1 MKQNPPLVL
10 RSEMR
15 TDSVPVDEHYSTE
28 GYFYDNPILTRT
40 GIFKYTLEDG
50 SERRELRRPEDV
62 FAPESLASY
71 EGKPIIITH
80 DAQVIDKDNAR
91 RERVG
96 TILTPGQQDGETV
109 RAKIVIDDPDAV
121 KASGLRELSVG
132 YYQDLIMEP
141 GEWNGEPY
149 DAIQTHIRVNHLA
162 LVAVARAGDD
172 ARLNM
177 DSQDNNGGMTPMD
190 ENEKMNNPTQDD
202 DTTVDTT
209 KPTTDDGED
218 AGGPPAAPGL
228 DPVGIQ
234 AAIKAYMAATAGG
247 ATADDEND
255 PAAGGEPAKPTEDDG
270 EDAGG
275 PPAAPG
281 LDPVGIQ
288 AAIKAYMAATA
299 GGATADDENDP
310 AAGGEPA
317 KPTEDDGEDDP
328 TKPDALA
335 EITARRDAMEDGQAK
350 ADINTL
356 LSMLDA
362 ANARADAAEDD
373 TKPTEDED
381 DTSDDSSNQLN
392 HDSAASI
399 AAQVS
404 QRVELCRLGDK
415 LHLDGMGSM
424 PVMQAK
430 KKVVH
435 AVIPGMRLDGKS
447 KAYIN
452 AAFDIA
458 KGKINGRKTVA
469 DQRRQVFNADSAN
482 AAVRNVGKKNNPDEA
497 RDRMIQRH
505 AGEKED

>member
-1 MKQNPPLVL
+1 MKQNTPPLVL

-15 TDSVPVDEHYSTE
+15 TDSVPVDEHYSAE

-62 FAPESLASY
+62 FDPESLASY

-80 DAQVIDKDNAR
+80 DARVINKDNAR

-109 RAKIVIDDPDAV
+109 RARIVIDDPDAV

-149 DAIQTHIRVNHLA
+149 DAIQTNIRVNHLA

-172 ARLNM
+172 AHLNM
-177 DSQDNNGGMTPMD
+177 DSQDSNGGMTPMD

-202 DTTVDTT
+202 DATVDTT
-209 KPTTDDGED
+209 KPTTDDGEG
-218 AGGPPAAPGL
+218 AGSPPVTPGL
-228 DPVGIQ
+228 DPVGVQ
-234 AAIKAYMAATAGG
+234 AAIKAYLTATTGG
-247 ATADDEND
+247 ATADDEN
-255 PAAGGEPAKPTEDDG
+255 
-270 EDAGG
+270 
-275 PPAAPG
+275 
-281 LDPVGIQ
+281 
-288 AAIKAYMAATA
+288 
-299 GGATADDENDP
+299 NP

-381 DTSDDSSNQLN
+381 DNPDGSNSQLN
-392 HDSAASI
+392 HDSASAI
-399 AAQVS
+399 AAQIS

-415 LHLDGMGSM
+415 LHLDGMETM

-482 AAVRNVGKKNNPDEA
+482 AAVRNAGKKNDPDAA

>member
-1 MKQNPPLVL
+1 MKQNTPPLVL
-10 RSEMR
+10 GSEMR
-15 TDSVPVDEHYSTE
+15 TDSVPVDEHYSAE

-62 FAPESLASY
+62 FDPESLASY

-80 DAQVIDKDNAR
+80 DAQVIDKDNAH

-177 DSQDNNGGMTPMD
+177 DSQDSNGGMTPMD

-202 DTTVDTT
+202 DATVDTT
-209 KPTTDDGED
+209 KPTTDDGEG
-218 AGGPPAAPGL
+218 AGSPPVTPGL
-228 DPVGIQ
+228 DPVGVQ
-234 AAIKAYMAATAGG
+234 AAIKAYLTATTGG
-247 ATADDEND
+247 ATADDENN
-255 PAAGGEPAKPTEDDG
+255 PAAGGDPT
-270 EDAGG
+270 
-275 PPAAPG
+275 
-281 LDPVGIQ
+281 
-288 AAIKAYMAATA
+288 
-299 GGATADDENDP
+299 
-310 AAGGEPA
+310 

-335 EITARRDAMEDGQAK
+335 EITARRHAMEDGQAK

-381 DTSDDSSNQLN
+381 DNPDDSSSQLN
-392 HDSAASI
+392 HDSASAI

-415 LHLDGMGSM
+415 LHLDGMETM

-447 KAYIN
+447 SAYIN

-458 KGKINGRKTVA
+458 KEKINGRKSVA
-469 DQRRQVFNADSAN
+469 DQRRQIFNADSAN
-482 AAVRNVGKKNNPDEA
+482 AAVRDAGKKNDPAAA
-497 RDRMIQRH
+497 RNRMIQRH
-505 AGEKED
+505 TAEKED

>member
-1 MKQNPPLVL
+1 MKQNTPPLVL

-15 TDSVPVDEHYSTE
+15 TDSVPVDEHYSAE

-62 FAPESLASY
+62 FDPESLASY

-80 DAQVIDKDNAR
+80 DAQVIDKDNAH

-149 DAIQTHIRVNHLA
+149 DAIQTHICVNHLA

-177 DSQDNNGGMTPMD
+177 DSQDSNGGMTPMD

-202 DTTVDTT
+202 DATVDTT
-209 KPTTDDGED
+209 KPTTDDGEG
-218 AGGPPAAPGL
+218 AGSPPVTPGL
-228 DPVGIQ
+228 DPVGVQ
-234 AAIKAYMAATAGG
+234 AAIKAYLMATTGG
-247 ATADDEND
+247 ATADDEN
-255 PAAGGEPAKPTEDDG
+255 
-270 EDAGG
+270 
-275 PPAAPG
+275 
-281 LDPVGIQ
+281 
-288 AAIKAYMAATA
+288 
-299 GGATADDENDP
+299 NP

-317 KPTEDDGEDDP
+317 KPTEDDGEDDS

-381 DTSDDSSNQLN
+381 DNPDGSNSQLN
-392 HDSAASI
+392 HDSASAI

-415 LHLDGMGSM
+415 LHLDGMETM

-447 KAYIN
+447 SAYIN

-458 KGKINGRKTVA
+458 KEKINGRKSVA
-469 DQRRQVFNADSAN
+469 DQRRQIFNADSAN
-482 AAVRNVGKKNNPDEA
+482 AAVRDAGKKNDPAAA
-497 RDRMIQRH
+497 RSRMIQRH
-505 AGEKED
+505 AAEKED

>member
-1 MKQNPPLVL
+1 MNQKNPPQVL

-15 TDSVPVDEHYSTE
+15 ADSVPVDEHYSTE

-40 GIFKYTLEDG
+40 GIFKYKLEDG

-62 FAPESLASY
+62 FDPASLASY

-80 DAQVIDKDNAR
+80 DAQAIDKNNAR

-141 GEWNGEPY
+141 GEWEGEPY

-177 DSQDNNGGMTPMD
+177 DGQDNGGTDPMD
-190 ENEKMNNPTQDD
+190 DENKKTCTTMDD
-202 DTTVDTT
+202 DTTVEPDKQTA
-209 KPTTDDGED
+209 DDGEG
-218 AGGPPAAPGL
+218 ASPAASSL
-228 DPVGIQ
+228 DPAGIE
-234 AAIKAYMAATAGG
+234 AAIKAYLAATGG

-255 PAAGGEPAKPTEDDG
+255 PAAGGDPTKPTEDD
-270 EDAGG
+270 
-275 PPAAPG
+275 
-281 LDPVGIQ
+281 
-288 AAIKAYMAATA
+288 
-299 GGATADDENDP
+299 
-310 AAGGEPA
+310 A
-317 KPTEDDGEDDP
+317 KQP
-328 TKPDALA
+328 
-335 EITARRDAMEDGQAK
+335 
-350 ADINTL
+350 
-356 LSMLDA
+356 
-362 ANARADAAEDD
+362 
-373 TKPTEDED
+373 PTEDED
-381 DTSDDSSNQLN
+381 DASDNDSGQLN
-392 HDSAASI
+392 HDSLDAI
-399 AAQVS
+399 VKKKVG
-404 QRVELCRLGDK
+404 QRMELCRLGDK
-415 LHLDGMGSM
+415 LHLDGMDTL

-430 KKVVH
+430 KKVIRTVL
-435 AVIPGMRLDGKS
+435 PGMRLDGKGN
-447 KAYIN
+447 AYIN

-458 KGKINGRKTVA
+458 KGKVDGRKTVN

-482 AAVRNVGKKNNPDEA
+482 AATHNANAKNDPDAA
-497 RDRMIQRH
+497 RTRMIQRH

>member
-1 MKQNPPLVL
+1 MKQNTPPLVL

-15 TDSVPVDEHYSTE
+15 TDSVPVDEHYSAE

-62 FAPESLASY
+62 FDPESLASY

-80 DAQVIDKDNAR
+80 DAQVIDKDNAH

-177 DSQDNNGGMTPMD
+177 DSQDSNGGMTPMD

-202 DTTVDTT
+202 DATVDTT
-209 KPTTDDGED
+209 KPTTDDGEG
-218 AGGPPAAPGL
+218 AGSPPATPGL
-228 DPVGIQ
+228 DPVGVQ
-234 AAIKAYMAATAGG
+234 AAIKAYLTATTGG
-247 ATADDEND
+247 ATADDENN
-255 PAAGGEPAKPTEDDG
+255 PAAGGDPT
-270 EDAGG
+270 
-275 PPAAPG
+275 
-281 LDPVGIQ
+281 
-288 AAIKAYMAATA
+288 
-299 GGATADDENDP
+299 
-310 AAGGEPA
+310 

-381 DTSDDSSNQLN
+381 DNPDGSNSQLN
-392 HDSAASI
+392 HDSASAI

-415 LHLDGMGSM
+415 LHLDGMETM

-447 KAYIN
+447 SAYIN

-458 KGKINGRKTVA
+458 KEKINGRKSVA
-469 DQRRQVFNADSAN
+469 DQRRQIFNADSAN
-482 AAVRNVGKKNNPDEA
+482 AAVRDAGKKNDPAAA
-497 RDRMIQRH
+497 RSRMIRRH
-505 AGEKED
+505 AAEKED

>member
-1 MKQNPPLVL
+1 
-10 RSEMR
+10 
-15 TDSVPVDEHYSTE
+15 
-28 GYFYDNPILTRT
+28 
-40 GIFKYTLEDG
+40 
-50 SERRELRRPEDV
+50 
-62 FAPESLASY
+62 
-71 EGKPIIITH
+71 
-80 DAQVIDKDNAR
+80 
-91 RERVG
+91 
-96 TILTPGQQDGETV
+96 
-109 RAKIVIDDPDAV
+109 
-121 KASGLRELSVG
+121 
-132 YYQDLIMEP
+132 MEP

-177 DSQDNNGGMTPMD
+177 DSQDSNGGMTPMD

-202 DTTVDTT
+202 DATVDTT
-209 KPTTDDGED
+209 KPTTDDGEG
-218 AGGPPAAPGL
+218 AGTPPVTPGL
-228 DPVGIQ
+228 DPVGVQ
-234 AAIKAYMAATAGG
+234 AAIKAYLTATTGG
-247 ATADDEND
+247 ATADDEN
-255 PAAGGEPAKPTEDDG
+255 
-270 EDAGG
+270 
-275 PPAAPG
+275 
-281 LDPVGIQ
+281 
-288 AAIKAYMAATA
+288 
-299 GGATADDENDP
+299 NP

-317 KPTEDDGEDDP
+317 KPTEDDGEDDS

-381 DTSDDSSNQLN
+381 DNPDGFNSQLN
-392 HDSAASI
+392 HDSASAI

-415 LHLDGMGSM
+415 LHLDGMETM

-447 KAYIN
+447 SAYIN

-458 KGKINGRKTVA
+458 KEKINGRKSVA
-469 DQRRQVFNADSAN
+469 DQRRQIFNADSAN
-482 AAVRNVGKKNNPDEA
+482 AAVRDAGKKNDPAAA
-497 RDRMIQRH
+497 RSRMIQRH
-505 AGEKED
+505 AAEKED

>member
-1 MKQNPPLVL
+1 MKQNTPPLVL

-15 TDSVPVDEHYSTE
+15 TDSVPVDEHYSAE

-62 FAPESLASY
+62 FDPESLASY

-80 DAQVIDKDNAR
+80 DAQVIDKDNAH

-177 DSQDNNGGMTPMD
+177 DSQDSNGGMTPMD

-202 DTTVDTT
+202 DATVDTT
-209 KPTTDDGED
+209 KPTTDDGEG
-218 AGGPPAAPGL
+218 AGTPPVTPGL
-228 DPVGIQ
+228 DPVGVQ
-234 AAIKAYMAATAGG
+234 AAIKAYLTATTGG
-247 ATADDEND
+247 ATADDENN
-255 PAAGGEPAKPTEDDG
+255 PAAGGEPAKPTEDDS
-270 EDAGG
+270 
-275 PPAAPG
+275 
-281 LDPVGIQ
+281 
-288 AAIKAYMAATA
+288 
-299 GGATADDENDP
+299 
-310 AAGGEPA
+310 
-317 KPTEDDGEDDP
+317 

-381 DTSDDSSNQLN
+381 GNPDGSNSQLN
-392 HDSAASI
+392 HDSASAI

-415 LHLDGMGSM
+415 LHLDGMETM

-447 KAYIN
+447 SAYIN

-458 KGKINGRKTVA
+458 KEKINGRKSVA
-469 DQRRQVFNADSAN
+469 DQRRQIFNADSAN
-482 AAVRNVGKKNNPDEA
+482 AAVRDAGKKNDPAAA
-497 RDRMIQRH
+497 RSRMIQRH
-505 AGEKED
+505 AAEKED

>member
-1 MKQNPPLVL
+1 MKQNTPPLVL

-15 TDSVPVDEHYSTE
+15 TDSVPVDEHYSAE

-62 FAPESLASY
+62 FDPESLASY

-80 DAQVIDKDNAR
+80 DAQVIDKDNAH

-177 DSQDNNGGMTPMD
+177 DSQDSNGGMTPMD

-202 DTTVDTT
+202 DATVDTT
-209 KPTTDDGED
+209 KPTTDDGEG
-218 AGGPPAAPGL
+218 AGSPPVTPGL
-228 DPVGIQ
+228 DPVGVQ
-234 AAIKAYMAATAGG
+234 AAIKAYLMATTGG
-247 ATADDEND
+247 ATADDEN
-255 PAAGGEPAKPTEDDG
+255 
-270 EDAGG
+270 
-275 PPAAPG
+275 
-281 LDPVGIQ
+281 
-288 AAIKAYMAATA
+288 
-299 GGATADDENDP
+299 NP

-317 KPTEDDGEDDP
+317 KPTEDDGEDDS

-381 DTSDDSSNQLN
+381 DNPDGSNSQLN
-392 HDSAASI
+392 HDSASAI

-415 LHLDGMGSM
+415 LHLDGMETM

>member
-1 MKQNPPLVL
+1 MKQNTPPLVL

-15 TDSVPVDEHYSTE
+15 TDSVPVDEHYSAE

-62 FAPESLASY
+62 FDPESLASY

-80 DAQVIDKDNAR
+80 DAQVIDKDNAH

-96 TILTPGQQDGETV
+96 TILTPGQQNGETV

-177 DSQDNNGGMTPMD
+177 DSQDSNGGMTPMD

-202 DTTVDTT
+202 DATVDTT
-209 KPTTDDGED
+209 KPTTDDGEG
-218 AGGPPAAPGL
+218 AGSPPVTPGL
-228 DPVGIQ
+228 DPVGVQ
-234 AAIKAYMAATAGG
+234 AAIKAYLTATTGG
-247 ATADDEND
+247 ATADDENN
-255 PAAGGEPAKPTEDDG
+255 PAAGGDPT
-270 EDAGG
+270 
-275 PPAAPG
+275 
-281 LDPVGIQ
+281 
-288 AAIKAYMAATA
+288 
-299 GGATADDENDP
+299 
-310 AAGGEPA
+310 

-381 DTSDDSSNQLN
+381 DNPDDSSSQLN
-392 HDSAASI
+392 HDSASAI

-415 LHLDGMGSM
+415 LHLDGMETM

-435 AVIPGMRLDGKS
+435 TVIPGMRLDGKS
-447 KAYIN
+447 SAYIN

-458 KGKINGRKTVA
+458 KEKINGRKSVA
-469 DQRRQVFNADSAN
+469 DQRRQIFNADSAN
-482 AAVRNVGKKNNPDEA
+482 AAVRDAGKKNDPAAA
-497 RDRMIQRH
+497 RNRMIQRH
-505 AGEKED
+505 TAEKED

>member
-1 MKQNPPLVL
+1 MKQNTPPLVL

-15 TDSVPVDEHYSTE
+15 TDSVPVDEHYSAE

-50 SERRELRRPEDV
+50 SERRELRRAEDV
-62 FAPESLASY
+62 FDPESLASY

-80 DAQVIDKDNAR
+80 DAQVIDKDNAH

-141 GEWNGEPY
+141 GEWEGEPY

-177 DSQDNNGGMTPMD
+177 DGQDNGGTDPMD
-190 ENEKMNNPTQDD
+190 DENKKNCSTMDD
-202 DTTVDTT
+202 DTTVEPDKQTA
-209 KPTTDDGED
+209 DDGEG
-218 AGGPPAAPGL
+218 APPAASPL
-228 DPVGIQ
+228 DPVGIE
-234 AAIKAYMAATAGG
+234 AAIKAYLAATGG
-247 ATADDEND
+247 ATADDEN
-255 PAAGGEPAKPTEDDG
+255 
-270 EDAGG
+270 
-275 PPAAPG
+275 
-281 LDPVGIQ
+281 
-288 AAIKAYMAATA
+288 
-299 GGATADDENDP
+299 NP

-381 DTSDDSSNQLN
+381 DNPDSSNSQLN
-392 HDSAASI
+392 HDSASTI

-415 LHLDGMGSM
+415 LHLDGMETM

-447 KAYIN
+447 SAYIN

-458 KGKINGRKTVA
+458 KEKINGRKSVA
-469 DQRRQVFNADSAN
+469 DQRRQIFNADSAN
-482 AAVRNVGKKNNPDEA
+482 AAVRDAGKKNDPAAA
-497 RDRMIQRH
+497 RSRMIQRH
-505 AGEKED
+505 AAEKED

>member
-1 MKQNPPLVL
+1 MKQNTPPLVL

-15 TDSVPVDEHYSTE
+15 TDSVPVDEHYSAE

-62 FAPESLASY
+62 FDPESLASY

-80 DAQVIDKDNAR
+80 DAQVIDKDNAH

-177 DSQDNNGGMTPMD
+177 DSQDSNGGMTPMD

-202 DTTVDTT
+202 DATVDTT
-209 KPTTDDGED
+209 KPTTDDGEG
-218 AGGPPAAPGL
+218 AGSPPVTPGL
-228 DPVGIQ
+228 DPVGVQ
-234 AAIKAYMAATAGG
+234 AAIKAYLTATTGG
-247 ATADDEND
+247 ATADDENN
-255 PAAGGEPAKPTEDDG
+255 PAAGGEPAKPT
-270 EDAGG
+270 
-275 PPAAPG
+275 
-281 LDPVGIQ
+281 
-288 AAIKAYMAATA
+288 
-299 GGATADDENDP
+299 
-310 AAGGEPA
+310 
-317 KPTEDDGEDDP
+317 EDDP

-381 DTSDDSSNQLN
+381 DNPDGSNSQLN
-392 HDSAASI
+392 HDSASAI

-415 LHLDGMGSM
+415 LHLDGMETM

-447 KAYIN
+447 SAYIN

-458 KGKINGRKTVA
+458 KEKINGRKSVA
-469 DQRRQVFNADSAN
+469 DQRRQIFNADSAN
-482 AAVRNVGKKNNPDEA
+482 AAVRDAGKKNDPAAA
-497 RDRMIQRH
+497 RSRMIQRH
-505 AGEKED
+505 AAEKED

>member
-1 MKQNPPLVL
+1 MKQNPPPLVL

-15 TDSVPVDEHYSTE
+15 TDSVPVDEHYSAE

-62 FAPESLASY
+62 FDPESLASY

-80 DAQVIDKDNAR
+80 DAQVIDKDNAH

-177 DSQDNNGGMTPMD
+177 DSQDSNGGMTPMD

-202 DTTVDTT
+202 DATVDTT
-209 KPTTDDGED
+209 KPTTDDGEG
-218 AGGPPAAPGL
+218 AGSPPVTPGL
-228 DPVGIQ
+228 DPVGVQ
-234 AAIKAYMAATAGG
+234 AAIKAYLTATTGG
-247 ATADDEND
+247 ATADDEN
-255 PAAGGEPAKPTEDDG
+255 
-270 EDAGG
+270 
-275 PPAAPG
+275 
-281 LDPVGIQ
+281 
-288 AAIKAYMAATA
+288 
-299 GGATADDENDP
+299 NP

-317 KPTEDDGEDDP
+317 KPTEDDGEDDSS
-328 TKPDALA
+328 KPDALA

-381 DTSDDSSNQLN
+381 DNPDGSNSQLN
-392 HDSAASI
+392 HDSASAI

-415 LHLDGMGSM
+415 LHLDGMETM

-447 KAYIN
+447 SAYIN

-458 KGKINGRKTVA
+458 KEKINGRKSVA
-469 DQRRQVFNADSAN
+469 DQRRQIFNVDSAN
-482 AAVRNVGKKNNPDEA
+482 AAVRDAGKKNDPAAA
-497 RDRMIQRH
+497 RSRMIQRH
-505 AGEKED
+505 AAEKED

>member
-1 MKQNPPLVL
+1 MKQNTPPLVL

-15 TDSVPVDEHYSTE
+15 TDSVPVDEHYSAE

-40 GIFKYTLEDG
+40 GIFVYHLEDG

-62 FAPESLASY
+62 FDPKSLASY

-80 DAQVIDKDNAR
+80 DAQVIDKDNAH

-177 DSQDNNGGMTPMD
+177 DSQDSNGGMTPMD

-202 DTTVDTT
+202 DATVDTT
-209 KPTTDDGED
+209 KPTTDDGEG
-218 AGGPPAAPGL
+218 AGSPPVTPGL
-228 DPVGIQ
+228 DPVGVQ
-234 AAIKAYMAATAGG
+234 AAIKAYLTATTGG
-247 ATADDEND
+247 ATADDENN
-255 PAAGGEPAKPTEDDG
+255 PAAGGDPT
-270 EDAGG
+270 
-275 PPAAPG
+275 
-281 LDPVGIQ
+281 
-288 AAIKAYMAATA
+288 
-299 GGATADDENDP
+299 
-310 AAGGEPA
+310 

-381 DTSDDSSNQLN
+381 DNPDDSSSQLN
-392 HDSAASI
+392 HDSASAI

-415 LHLDGMGSM
+415 LHLDGMETM

-447 KAYIN
+447 SAYIN

-458 KGKINGRKTVA
+458 KEKINGRKSVA
-469 DQRRQVFNADSAN
+469 DQRRQIFNADSAN
-482 AAVRNVGKKNNPDEA
+482 AAVRDAGKKNDPAAA
-497 RDRMIQRH
+497 RNRMIQRH
-505 AGEKED
+505 TAEKED

>member
-1 MKQNPPLVL
+1 MKLNTPPLVL

-62 FAPESLASY
+62 FDPESLASY

-80 DAQVIDKDNAR
+80 DARVIDKDNAR

-96 TILTPGQQDGETV
+96 TILTPGQQDGENV

-132 YYQDLIMEP
+132 YYQDLIMEH

-218 AGGPPAAPGL
+218 
-228 DPVGIQ
+228 DS
-234 AAIKAYMAATAGG
+234 
-247 ATADDEND
+247 
-255 PAAGGEPAKPTEDDG
+255 
-270 EDAGG
+270 
-275 PPAAPG
+275 
-281 LDPVGIQ
+281 
-288 AAIKAYMAATA
+288 
-299 GGATADDENDP
+299 
-310 AAGGEPA
+310 
-317 KPTEDDGEDDP
+317 

-381 DTSDDSSNQLN
+381 DNPDDSNSQLN
-392 HDSAASI
+392 HDSASAI

-415 LHLDGMGSM
+415 LHLDGMESM

-447 KAYIN
+447 SAYIN

-482 AAVRNVGKKNNPDEA
+482 AAVRNVGKKNDPDAA

>member
-1 MKQNPPLVL
+1 
-10 RSEMR
+10 
-15 TDSVPVDEHYSTE
+15 
-28 GYFYDNPILTRT
+28 
-40 GIFKYTLEDG
+40 
-50 SERRELRRPEDV
+50 
-62 FAPESLASY
+62 
-71 EGKPIIITH
+71 
-80 DAQVIDKDNAR
+80 
-91 RERVG
+91 
-96 TILTPGQQDGETV
+96 
-109 RAKIVIDDPDAV
+109 
-121 KASGLRELSVG
+121 
-132 YYQDLIMEP
+132 MEP

-177 DSQDNNGGMTPMD
+177 DSQDSNGGMTPMD

-202 DTTVDTT
+202 DATVDTT
-209 KPTTDDGED
+209 KPTTDDGEG
-218 AGGPPAAPGL
+218 AGSPPVTPGL
-228 DPVGIQ
+228 DPVGVQ
-234 AAIKAYMAATAGG
+234 AAIKAYLTATTGG
-247 ATADDEND
+247 ATADDENN
-255 PAAGGEPAKPTEDDG
+255 PAAGGDPT
-270 EDAGG
+270 
-275 PPAAPG
+275 
-281 LDPVGIQ
+281 
-288 AAIKAYMAATA
+288 
-299 GGATADDENDP
+299 
-310 AAGGEPA
+310 

-381 DTSDDSSNQLN
+381 DNPDDSSSQLN
-392 HDSAASI
+392 HDSASAI

-415 LHLDGMGSM
+415 LHLDGMETM

-447 KAYIN
+447 SAYIN

-458 KGKINGRKTVA
+458 KEKINGRKSVA
-469 DQRRQVFNADSAN
+469 DQRRQIFNADSAN
-482 AAVRNVGKKNNPDEA
+482 AAVRDAGKKNDPAAA
-497 RDRMIQRH
+497 RSRMIQRH
-505 AGEKED
+505 TAEKED

>member
-1 MKQNPPLVL
+1 MKQNTPPLVL

-62 FAPESLASY
+62 FDPESLASY

-80 DAQVIDKDNAR
+80 DARVIDKDNAR
-91 RERVG
+91 LERVG
-96 TILTPGQQDGETV
+96 TILTPGQQDGENV

-132 YYQDLIMEP
+132 YYQDLIMEH

-218 AGGPPAAPGL
+218 
-228 DPVGIQ
+228 DS
-234 AAIKAYMAATAGG
+234 
-247 ATADDEND
+247 
-255 PAAGGEPAKPTEDDG
+255 
-270 EDAGG
+270 
-275 PPAAPG
+275 
-281 LDPVGIQ
+281 
-288 AAIKAYMAATA
+288 
-299 GGATADDENDP
+299 
-310 AAGGEPA
+310 
-317 KPTEDDGEDDP
+317 

-381 DTSDDSSNQLN
+381 DNPDDSNSQLN
-392 HDSAASI
+392 HDSASAI

-415 LHLDGMGSM
+415 LHLDGMESM

-447 KAYIN
+447 RAYIN

-482 AAVRNVGKKNNPDEA
+482 AAVRNVGKKNDPDAA

>member
-80 DAQVIDKDNAR
+80 DARVIDKDNAR

-218 AGGPPAAPGL
+218 
-228 DPVGIQ
+228 
-234 AAIKAYMAATAGG
+234 
-247 ATADDEND
+247 
-255 PAAGGEPAKPTEDDG
+255 
-270 EDAGG
+270 
-275 PPAAPG
+275 
-281 LDPVGIQ
+281 
-288 AAIKAYMAATA
+288 
-299 GGATADDENDP
+299 
-310 AAGGEPA
+310 
-317 KPTEDDGEDDP
+317 DP

-415 LHLDGMGSM
+415 LHLDGMESM

>member
-1 MKQNPPLVL
+1 
-10 RSEMR
+10 
-15 TDSVPVDEHYSTE
+15 
-28 GYFYDNPILTRT
+28 
-40 GIFKYTLEDG
+40 
-50 SERRELRRPEDV
+50 
-62 FAPESLASY
+62 
-71 EGKPIIITH
+71 
-80 DAQVIDKDNAR
+80 
-91 RERVG
+91 
-96 TILTPGQQDGETV
+96 
-109 RAKIVIDDPDAV
+109 
-121 KASGLRELSVG
+121 
-132 YYQDLIMEP
+132 MEP

-149 DAIQTHIRVNHLA
+149 DAIQTNIRVNHLA

-177 DSQDNNGGMTPMD
+177 DSQDNNGGTPPMD
-190 ENEKMNNPTQDD
+190 ENKNVNNPTQDD
-202 DTTVDTT
+202 DTAVKTT
-209 KPTTDDGED
+209 KPTADDGE
-218 AGGPPAAPGL
+218 APGAPAAAPAL
-228 DPVGIQ
+228 DPAGLE
-234 AAIKAYMAATAGG
+234 AALKAYIAATNG

-255 PAAGGEPAKPTEDDG
+255 PAAGDTTDKPTEDEG
-270 EDAGG
+270 EG
-275 PPAAPG
+275 
-281 LDPVGIQ
+281 
-288 AAIKAYMAATA
+288 
-299 GGATADDENDP
+299 
-310 AAGGEPA
+310 
-317 KPTEDDGEDDP
+317 DDP
-328 TKPDALA
+328 TKPDVLA
-335 EITARRDAMEDGQAK
+335 DITARRDAMEDGPAK

-415 LHLDGMGSM
+415 LHLDGMESM

-482 AAVRNVGKKNNPDEA
+482 AAVRNVTKKNDPDAA
-497 RDRMIQRH
+497 RNRMIQRH

>member
-1 MKQNPPLVL
+1 MKQNTPPLVL

-15 TDSVPVDEHYSTE
+15 TDSVPVDEHYSAE

-62 FAPESLASY
+62 FDPESLASY

-80 DAQVIDKDNAR
+80 DAQVIDKDNAH

-96 TILTPGQQDGETV
+96 TILTPGQQYGETV

-177 DSQDNNGGMTPMD
+177 DSQDSNGGMTPMD

-202 DTTVDTT
+202 DATVDTT
-209 KPTTDDGED
+209 KPTTDDGEG
-218 AGGPPAAPGL
+218 AGSPPVTPGL
-228 DPVGIQ
+228 DPVGVQ
-234 AAIKAYMAATAGG
+234 AAIKAYLTATTGG
-247 ATADDEND
+247 ATADDENN
-255 PAAGGEPAKPTEDDG
+255 PAAGGDPT
-270 EDAGG
+270 
-275 PPAAPG
+275 
-281 LDPVGIQ
+281 
-288 AAIKAYMAATA
+288 
-299 GGATADDENDP
+299 
-310 AAGGEPA
+310 

-381 DTSDDSSNQLN
+381 DNPDDSSSQLN
-392 HDSAASI
+392 HDSASAI

-415 LHLDGMGSM
+415 LHLDGMETM

-447 KAYIN
+447 SAYIN

-458 KGKINGRKTVA
+458 KEKINGRKSVA
-469 DQRRQVFNADSAN
+469 DQRRQIFNADSAN
-482 AAVRNVGKKNNPDEA
+482 AAVRDAGKKNDPAAA
-497 RDRMIQRH
+497 RNRMIQRH
-505 AGEKED
+505 TAEKED

>member
-1 MKQNPPLVL
+1 MKQNTPPLVL

-15 TDSVPVDEHYSTE
+15 TDSVPVDEHYSAE

-62 FAPESLASY
+62 FDPESLASY

-80 DAQVIDKDNAR
+80 DAQVIDKDNAH

-96 TILTPGQQDGETV
+96 TILTPGQQDGEAV

-177 DSQDNNGGMTPMD
+177 DSQDSNGGMTPMD

-218 AGGPPAAPGL
+218 AGDPPAAPGL

-234 AAIKAYMAATAGG
+234 AAIKAYLTATTGG
-247 ATADDEND
+247 ATADDENN
-255 PAAGGEPAKPTEDDG
+255 PAAGGDPT
-270 EDAGG
+270 
-275 PPAAPG
+275 
-281 LDPVGIQ
+281 
-288 AAIKAYMAATA
+288 
-299 GGATADDENDP
+299 
-310 AAGGEPA
+310 

-381 DTSDDSSNQLN
+381 DNPDDSSSQLN
-392 HDSAASI
+392 HDSASAI

-415 LHLDGMGSM
+415 LHLDGMETM

-447 KAYIN
+447 SAYIN

-458 KGKINGRKTVA
+458 KEKINGRKSVA
-469 DQRRQVFNADSAN
+469 DQRRQIFNADSAN
-482 AAVRNVGKKNNPDEA
+482 AAVRDAGKKNDPAAA
-497 RDRMIQRH
+497 RNRMIQRH
-505 AGEKED
+505 TAEKED

>member
-1 MKQNPPLVL
+1 MKQYTPPLVL

-15 TDSVPVDEHYSTE
+15 TDSVPVDEHYSAE

-50 SERRELRRPEDV
+50 SECRELRRPEDV
-62 FAPESLASY
+62 FDPESLASY

-80 DAQVIDKDNAR
+80 DAQVIDKDNAH

-177 DSQDNNGGMTPMD
+177 DSQDSNGGMTPMD

-202 DTTVDTT
+202 DATVDTT
-209 KPTTDDGED
+209 KPTTDDGEG
-218 AGGPPAAPGL
+218 AGSPPVTPGL
-228 DPVGIQ
+228 DPVGVQ
-234 AAIKAYMAATAGG
+234 AAIKAYLTATTGG
-247 ATADDEND
+247 ATADDENN
-255 PAAGGEPAKPTEDDG
+255 PAAGGDPT
-270 EDAGG
+270 
-275 PPAAPG
+275 
-281 LDPVGIQ
+281 
-288 AAIKAYMAATA
+288 
-299 GGATADDENDP
+299 
-310 AAGGEPA
+310 

-381 DTSDDSSNQLN
+381 DSSSQLN
-392 HDSAASI
+392 HDSASAI

-415 LHLDGMGSM
+415 LHLDGMETM

-447 KAYIN
+447 SAYIN

-458 KGKINGRKTVA
+458 KEKINGRKSVA
-469 DQRRQVFNADSAN
+469 DQRRQIFNADSAN
-482 AAVRNVGKKNNPDEA
+482 AAVRDAGKKNDPAAA
-497 RDRMIQRH
+497 RNRMIQRH
-505 AGEKED
+505 TAEKED

>member
-1 MKQNPPLVL
+1 MKQNTPPLVL

-15 TDSVPVDEHYSTE
+15 TDSVPVDEHYSAE

-62 FAPESLASY
+62 FDPESLASY

-80 DAQVIDKDNAR
+80 DAQVIDKDNAH

-177 DSQDNNGGMTPMD
+177 DSQDSNGGMTPMD

-202 DTTVDTT
+202 DATVDTT
-209 KPTTDDGED
+209 KPTTDDGEG
-218 AGGPPAAPGL
+218 AGSPPVTPGL
-228 DPVGIQ
+228 DPVGVQ
-234 AAIKAYMAATAGG
+234 AAIKAYLTATTGG
-247 ATADDEND
+247 ATADDENN
-255 PAAGGEPAKPTEDDG
+255 PAAGG
-270 EDAGG
+270 
-275 PPAAPG
+275 
-281 LDPVGIQ
+281 DP
-288 AAIKAYMAATA
+288 
-299 GGATADDENDP
+299 
-310 AAGGEPA
+310 
-317 KPTEDDGEDDP
+317 
-328 TKPDALA
+328 
-335 EITARRDAMEDGQAK
+335 
-350 ADINTL
+350 
-356 LSMLDA
+356 
-362 ANARADAAEDD
+362 

-381 DTSDDSSNQLN
+381 DNPDDSSSQLN
-392 HDSAASI
+392 HDSASAI

-415 LHLDGMGSM
+415 LHLDGMETM

-447 KAYIN
+447 SAYIN

-458 KGKINGRKTVA
+458 KEKINGRKSVA
-469 DQRRQVFNADSAN
+469 DQRRQIFNVDSAN
-482 AAVRNVGKKNNPDEA
+482 AAVRDAGKKNDPAAA
-497 RDRMIQRH
+497 RNRMIQRH
-505 AGEKED
+505 TAEKED

>member
-1 MKQNPPLVL
+1 MKQNTPPLVL

-15 TDSVPVDEHYSTE
+15 TDSVPVDEHYSAE

-62 FAPESLASY
+62 FDPESLASY

-80 DAQVIDKDNAR
+80 DAQVIDKDNAH

-177 DSQDNNGGMTPMD
+177 DSQDSNGGMTPMD

-202 DTTVDTT
+202 DATVDTT
-209 KPTTDDGED
+209 KPTTDDGEG
-218 AGGPPAAPGL
+218 AGSPPVTPGL
-228 DPVGIQ
+228 DPVGVQ
-234 AAIKAYMAATAGG
+234 AAIKAYLTATTGD
-247 ATADDEND
+247 ATADDENN
-255 PAAGGEPAKPTEDDG
+255 
-270 EDAGG
+270 
-275 PPAAPG
+275 
-281 LDPVGIQ
+281 Q
-288 AAIKAYMAATA
+288 
-299 GGATADDENDP
+299 

-317 KPTEDDGEDDP
+317 KPTEDDGEDDS

-381 DTSDDSSNQLN
+381 DNPDGSNSQLN
-392 HDSAASI
+392 HDSASAI

-415 LHLDGMGSM
+415 LHLDGMETM

-447 KAYIN
+447 SAYIN

-458 KGKINGRKTVA
+458 KEKINGRKSVA
-469 DQRRQVFNADSAN
+469 DQRRQIFNADSAN
-482 AAVRNVGKKNNPDEA
+482 AAVRDAGKKNDPAAA
-497 RDRMIQRH
+497 RSRMIQRH
-505 AGEKED
+505 AAEKED

>member
-1 MKQNPPLVL
+1 MKQNTPPLVL

-15 TDSVPVDEHYSTE
+15 TDSVPVDEHYSAE

-62 FAPESLASY
+62 FDPESLASY

-80 DAQVIDKDNAR
+80 DAQVIDKDNAH

-96 TILTPGQQDGETV
+96 TILTPGQQNGETV

-177 DSQDNNGGMTPMD
+177 DSQDSNGGMTPMD

-202 DTTVDTT
+202 DATVDTT
-209 KPTTDDGED
+209 KPTTDDGEG
-218 AGGPPAAPGL
+218 AGSLPVTPGL
-228 DPVGIQ
+228 DPVGVQ
-234 AAIKAYMAATAGG
+234 AAIKAYLTATTGG
-247 ATADDEND
+247 ATADDENN
-255 PAAGGEPAKPTEDDG
+255 PAAGGDPT
-270 EDAGG
+270 
-275 PPAAPG
+275 
-281 LDPVGIQ
+281 
-288 AAIKAYMAATA
+288 
-299 GGATADDENDP
+299 
-310 AAGGEPA
+310 

-381 DTSDDSSNQLN
+381 DNPDDSSSQLN
-392 HDSAASI
+392 HDSASAI

-415 LHLDGMGSM
+415 LHLDGMETM

-447 KAYIN
+447 SAYIN

-458 KGKINGRKTVA
+458 KEKINGRKSVA
-469 DQRRQVFNADSAN
+469 DQRRQIFNADSAN
-482 AAVRNVGKKNNPDEA
+482 AAVRDAGKKNDPAAA
-497 RDRMIQRH
+497 RNRMIQRH
-505 AGEKED
+505 TAEKED